1 MFGMCIFNGSLDYLI
16 GVEDATGDIQII
28 RYTLVTDDV
37 NPLLQKAVVYDYKV
51 VDTDPDIELSGN
63 LYIHC

>member
-1 MFGMCIFNGSLDYLI
+1 
-16 GVEDATGDIQII
+16 
-28 RYTLVTDDV
+28 LVTDDV